1 MVKKILLRL
10 CMMTMFI
17 GLVIVIYASDI
28 EGIDFENEKC
38 LASVEL
44 SEDEQIIKCI
54 VNKNLNDVAIIIEE
68 KKWGLISEVS
78 TYFVYHNGDRS
89 EPYDDVSWITFSPDG
104 KKLAYATI
112 EGNECWKRIMKVE

>member
-38 LASVEL
+38 LAVVEL
-44 SEDEQIIKCI
+44 TEDEQIVDCI
-54 VNKNLNDVAIIIEE
+54 VNKNLNDVAIIIRE
-68 KKWGLISEVS
+68 KKWGLISEVT
-78 TYFVYHNGDRS
+78 TYFVYHNGNRS
-89 EPYDDVSWITFSPDG
+89 EPYDYAGYLTFSPDG

-112 EGNECWKRIMKVE
+112 EGNEFWKRIM